1 MADALSLRH
10 CCCKGGRSAHERASY
25 RLAEPMNT
33 IVVDGEIL
41 LRRPALEDAE
51 SLFALV
57 GSNRQHLRRWLPWVD
72 FVTSLEDERF
82 WVQTHL
88 PEDAPEFVLLMVYQG
103 DIVGAV
109 GIRGRG
115 SRSRRGEIGYWI
127 AENMQGR
134 GIVTRSCRVLI
145 DYMFEQLN
153 LNRVVIRVSVDNVR
167 SRGIPHRLGF
177 TLEGI
182 ERQSELLYDD
192 TFQDMSVYS
201 MLASEWP
208 AKKATL

>member
-1 MADALSLRH
+1 MT
-10 CCCKGGRSAHERASY
+10 
-25 RLAEPMNT
+25 T

-57 GSNRQHLRRWLPWVD
+57 DSNRQYLRRWLPWVD
-72 FVTSLEDERF
+72 FVASLEDERR

-88 PEDAPEFVLLMVYQG
+88 PEDAPEHVLLMAYKGEV
-103 DIVGAV
+103 VGAI

-115 SRSRRGEIGYWI
+115 SRNRHGEIGYWI
-127 AENMQGR
+127 AEDMQSR

-145 DYMFEQLN
+145 DYMFERLN
-153 LNRVVIRVSVDNVR
+153 MNRVVIRASVDNVR
-167 SRGIPHRLGF
+167 SRVIPHRLGF

-182 ERQSELLYDD
+182 ERQAELLYDD
-192 TFQDMSVYS
+192 TFQDMAVYS

-208 AKKATL
+208 DKKATLRRVQ

>member
-1 MADALSLRH
+1 MT
-10 CCCKGGRSAHERASY
+10 
-25 RLAEPMNT
+25 T

-41 LRRPALEDAE
+41 LRRPTLEDAE
-51 SLFALV
+51 DLFALV
-57 GSNRQHLRRWLPWVD
+57 DSNRQHLRRWLPWVD
-72 FVTSLEDERF
+72 FVASVEDERL
-82 WVQTHL
+82 WVETHL
-88 PEDAPEFVLLMVYQG
+88 AEDAPEFVLLMVYKG
-103 DIVGAV
+103 DVAGAV

-134 GIVTRSCRVLI
+134 GIVTRSCRALV
-145 DYMFEQLN
+145 DYMFERLN
-153 LNRVVIRVSVDNVR
+153 MNRVVIRASADNAR

-192 TFQDMSVYS
+192 TFQDMAVYS

-208 AKKATL
+208 DKKATLQRV

>member
-1 MADALSLRH
+1 
-10 CCCKGGRSAHERASY
+10 
-25 RLAEPMNT
+25 MNT
-33 IVVDGEIL
+33 IVVDSEIL
-41 LRRPALEDAE
+41 LRRPTLEDAE
-51 SLFALV
+51 GIFALV
-57 GSNRQHLRRWLPWVD
+57 DSNRQHLRRWLPWVD
-72 FVTSLEDERF
+72 FVASLEDERL

-88 PEDAPEFVLLMVYQG
+88 AENAPEYVFLMVYKG
-103 DIVGAV
+103 DVAGAV

-145 DYMFEQLN
+145 DYMFERLN
-153 LNRVVIRVSVDNVR
+153 MNRVVIRASADNVR

-177 TLEGI
+177 TFEGI

-192 TFQDMSVYS
+192 TFQDMAVYS

-208 AKKATL
+208 AKKATLQPPLQQFK

>member
-1 MADALSLRH
+1 MT
-10 CCCKGGRSAHERASY
+10 
-25 RLAEPMNT
+25 T
-33 IVVDGEIL
+33 IAVDGEIL
-41 LRRPALEDAE
+41 LRRPTLEDVE
-51 SLFALV
+51 GLFALV
-57 GSNRQHLRRWLPWVD
+57 DSNRQYLRRWLPWVD
-72 FVTSLEDERF
+72 FVSSLEDERL

-88 PEDAPEFVLLMVYQG
+88 AEDVPEYVLLIVYKVQV
-103 DIVGAV
+103 VGAV

-127 AENMQGR
+127 AEDMQGQ

-153 LNRVVIRVSVDNVR
+153 MNRVVIRASVDNVR
-167 SRGIPHRLGF
+167 STVIPHRLGF

-182 ERQSELLYDD
+182 ERQSELLYND
-192 TFQDMSVYS
+192 TFQDMAVYS

-208 AKKATL
+208 GKKATLQCVQ

>member
-1 MADALSLRH
+1 MT
-10 CCCKGGRSAHERASY
+10 
-25 RLAEPMNT
+25 T

-51 SLFALV
+51 GLFTLV
-57 GSNRQHLRRWLPWVD
+57 DSNRQYLRRWLPWVD
-72 FVTSLEDERF
+72 FVASLDDERR

-88 PEDAPEFVLLMVYQG
+88 DEDTPEYVLLMVYNG
-103 DIVGAV
+103 EMVGAID
-109 GIRGRG
+109 IRGRG
-115 SRSRRGEIGYWI
+115 SRNRCGEIGYWI

-134 GIVTRSCRVLI
+134 GIVTRSCRVII
-145 DYMFEQLN
+145 DYMFEQLHM
-153 LNRVVIRVSVDNVR
+153 NRVVIRASVDNVR
-167 SRGIPHRLGF
+167 SRVIPHHLGF

-192 TFQDMSVYS
+192 TFQDMAVYS

-208 AKKATL
+208 DQKATL

>member
-1 MADALSLRH
+1 MVIVPVS
-10 CCCKGGRSAHERASY
+10 RA
-25 RLAEPMNT
+25 MIT

-41 LRRPALEDAE
+41 LRRPTLEDAE

-57 GSNRQHLRRWLPWVD
+57 DSNRQHLRRWLPWVD
-72 FVTSLEDERF
+72 FVASLQDERL

-88 PEDAPEFVLLMVYQG
+88 AEDSPEFVFLMVHQG
-103 DIVGAV
+103 EVVGAV

-115 SRSRRGEIGYWI
+115 SRGRRGEIGYWI

-134 GIVTRSCRVLI
+134 GIVTRSCRAII

-153 LNRVVIRVSVDNVR
+153 MNCVVIRASVDNVR

-182 ERQSELLYDD
+182 ERQSELLYD
-192 TFQDMSVYS
+192 TFQDMAVYS
-201 MLASEWP
+201 VLASEWP
-208 AKKATL
+208 NKKATLQPPPRQ

>member
-1 MADALSLRH
+1 MTA
-10 CCCKGGRSAHERASY
+10 
-25 RLAEPMNT
+25 

-51 SLFALV
+51 GLFALV
-57 GSNRQHLRRWLPWVD
+57 DSNRQYLRRWLPWVD
-72 FVTSLEDERF
+72 FVVSLDDERR

-88 PEDAPEFVLLMVYQG
+88 AEDAPEYVLLMVYKG
-103 DIVGAV
+103 ELVGTV

-115 SRSRRGEIGYWI
+115 SRNRQIEIGYWI

-145 DYMFEQLN
+145 DYMFERLN
-153 LNRVVIRVSVDNVR
+153 MNRVVIRASADNVR

-182 ERQSELLYDD
+182 ERQSELLYGD
-192 TFQDMSVYS
+192 TFQDMAVYS
-201 MLASEWP
+201 MLASEWCP
-208 AKKATL
+208 VG

>member
-1 MADALSLRH
+1 MT
-10 CCCKGGRSAHERASY
+10 
-25 RLAEPMNT
+25 T

-41 LRRPALEDAE
+41 LRRPTLEDAE
-51 SLFALV
+51 ALFTLV
-57 GSNRQHLRRWLPWVD
+57 DSNRQYLRRWLPWVD
-72 FVTSLEDERF
+72 FVASLDDERL

-88 PEDAPEFVLLMVYQG
+88 AEDTPEYVLLMVYKG
-103 DIVGAV
+103 EMVGGV

-115 SRSRRGEIGYWI
+115 SRSRQGELGYWI

-134 GIVTRSCRVLI
+134 GIVTRSCLVLI
-145 DYMFEQLN
+145 DHMFERLN
-153 LNRVVIRVSVDNVR
+153 MNRVVIRASVDNVR
-167 SRGIPHRLGF
+167 SRVIPHRLGF

-192 TFQDMSVYS
+192 TFQDVAVYS

-208 AKKATL
+208 DKKATHQRVQ

>member
-1 MADALSLRH
+1 MT
-10 CCCKGGRSAHERASY
+10 
-25 RLAEPMNT
+25 T

-57 GSNRQHLRRWLPWVD
+57 DSNRQYLRRWLPWVD
-72 FVTSLEDERF
+72 FVASLEDERR

-88 PEDAPEFVLLMVYQG
+88 PEDAPEYVLLMAYKGEV
-103 DIVGAV
+103 VGAI

-115 SRSRRGEIGYWI
+115 SRNRHGEIGYWI
-127 AENMQGR
+127 AEDMQSR

-145 DYMFEQLN
+145 DYMFERLN
-153 LNRVVIRVSVDNVR
+153 MNRVVIRVSVDNVR
-167 SRGIPHRLGF
+167 SRGIPNRLGF

-182 ERQSELLYDD
+182 ERQSELLHD
-192 TFQDMSVYS
+192 TFQDWHMAVYS

-208 AKKATL
+208 AKKATLQPPPRQQFK